1 MTPSDPPHYLAARIK
16 SRLAEDARTVELGI
30 QVDVRGDIVFLRGQV
45 ATPRRRELIETVA
58 REAAGGRRISNDVT
72 VVEIRPPKTE
82 ETPT

>member
-1 MTPSDPPHYLAARIK
+1 MTPSDAPHYIAARIK

-30 QVDVRGDIVFLRGQV
+30 QVDVRGDVVFLRGQV

-82 ETPT
+82 ETPR